1 MVDSIPGDTNMIR
14 ISNLS
19 LPIGKDLSDLRKKA
33 AKRLGIRS
41 GDIRTFT
48 PVRQSIDARK
58 SRMST
63 MSTPWMWTPP
73 MRPPWSGGPTTET

>member
-1 MVDSIPGDTNMIR
+1 MIR

-19 LPIGKDLSDLRKKA
+19 LPIGKDLSDLRNKA

-41 GDIRTFT
+41 DVIRTFT

-58 SRMST
+58 KQDVH
-63 MSTPWMWTPP
+63 
-73 MRPPWSGGPTTET
+73 